1 MGVLTS
7 AASAMPSSSR
17 ACSTLAA
24 ENYNYLSLLD
34 MVLYGVTNLCRQFQD
49 LGFSLAA
56 PAPR

>member
-24 ENYNYLSLLD
+24 ENYSYLSLLD
-34 MVLYGVTNLCRQFQD
+34 MVLYGVTNLCRQFQ
-49 LGFSLAA
+49 G
-56 PAPR
+56 